1 MTTSFAVP
9 QRHTTRRAPAAATR
23 KARVAVRPQDLVDLL
38 ARRPDLVGVYKP
50 ADVAVEAIRWS
61 V

>member
-1 MTTSFAVP
+1 MTTTLAAP
-9 QRHTTRRAPAAATR
+9 ERHRTRRAPASAPR
-23 KARVAVRPQDLVDLL
+23 KPRVAVRPQDLVDLL

-61 V
+61 A